1 MPKSGFLALALI
13 LGFHTLMAQDKHPMP
28 AQAQRGHDLFVKYD
42 KGIACGTCHEL
53 AGAGTAVGPDL
64 KTLGSAVG
72 PHGLVLAMRM
82 TMTAY
87 VQEVKLADGSTF
99 PGMLKQKQGD
109 DMEIWDLSQDPPAL
123 RKLTA
128 KQVSAMTGNTK
139 WKHPPASVEYDSK
152 DLADIVGFI
161 KWASTGSSKVI
172 KPDDVEDAK

>member
-1 MPKSGFLALALI
+1 MRHTFFPALALI
-13 LGFHTLMAQDKHPMP
+13 LGSFALLAQDKHALP
-28 AQAQRGHDLFVKYD
+28 AQAERGRDLFVKYD
-42 KGIACGTCHEL
+42 KGIACGTCHSL
-53 AGAGTAVGPDL
+53 AGVGTAVGPDL

-72 PHGLVLAMRM
+72 PHGLVMAMRM

-87 VQEVKLADGSTF
+87 VQEVTLANGSTF

-109 DMEIWDLSQDPPAL
+109 EMEIWDLSQNPPAL

-128 KQVSAMTGNTK
+128 KEVSSMKGNTT

-161 KWASTGSSKVI
+161 KWASTGSAKTIKV
-172 KPDDVEDAK
+172 DDVEDAK